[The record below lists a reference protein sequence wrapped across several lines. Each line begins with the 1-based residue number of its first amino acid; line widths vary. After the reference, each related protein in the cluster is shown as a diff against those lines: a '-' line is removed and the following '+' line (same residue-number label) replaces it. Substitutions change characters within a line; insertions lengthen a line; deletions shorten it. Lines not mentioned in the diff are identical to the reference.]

1 MKRSVLSSSNGP
13 YDACAVMV
21 YRLPF
26 KWYSTYCAGFS
37 SMLSH
42 IIVRLVRLSPVT
54 IWRMN
59 RASAEEAAD
68 VPDIHENADS
78 AIMLFRLSFRK
89 LLLVVLL
96 DSIKGKSL
104 LSVEYNKGFTIHSLL
119 EMPLREAI

>member
-1 MKRSVLSSSNGP
+1 
-13 YDACAVMV
+13 
-21 YRLPF
+21 
-26 KWYSTYCAGFS
+26 
-37 SMLSH
+37 MLSH

-68 VPDIHENADS
+68 VPGIHENADS